1 MREGNISNLEHR
13 ETNNPP
19 ILPPPVMGQRGFD
32 EHSGNA
38 VGRGCNIMLSN

>member
-19 ILPPPVMGQRGFD
+19 PPVLGQRGFD
-32 EHSGNA
+32 EHFGNA